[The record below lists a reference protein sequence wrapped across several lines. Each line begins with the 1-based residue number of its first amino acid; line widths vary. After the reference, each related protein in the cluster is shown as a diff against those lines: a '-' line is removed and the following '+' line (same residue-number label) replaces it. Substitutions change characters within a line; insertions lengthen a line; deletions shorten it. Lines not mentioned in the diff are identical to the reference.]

1 MHSEADAAGELKH
14 GTLSLVEEGTPV
26 IAIASDGKY
35 YDKMTGNIR
44 EVRARGGYAVLVCGK
59 DFPEPQA
66 YSEKAFILPAISEY
80 FTPLATVVFSQL
92 LAYEAAILR
101 GCDVDHPR
109 NLAKSVT
116 VE

>member
-1 MHSEADAAGELKH
+1 M
-14 GTLSLVEEGTPV
+14 
-26 IAIASDGKY
+26 IALATGQRY

-44 EVRARGGYAVLVCGK
+44 EVRARGGYSVLVCGR
-59 DFPEPQA
+59 EPA
-66 YSEKAFILPAISEY
+66 SYGEKIFMLPGISEY
-80 FTPLATVVFSQL
+80 FSPLATVVFSQI